1 MKNKFYHVP
10 RPALFTFF
18 SVAMLTTCLIFFMF
32 SSDHSYGL
40 SPGNELFINK
50 TENIKV
56 AGNIYEK
63 PTANS
68 LAIARAQKGETVTLL
83 VLQGEWY
90 VVRLSSDRLG
100 WAHRNLFSEISA
112 APTEPEKTPGVSDKK
127 ASDEKMPIVPDKKA
141 SDEKTPAITDRKAS
155 GEETPAI
162 PDKQDLKA
170 SDKKTAVI
178 PDRETSDIPVNPVN
192 PVNPVKT
199 AAVPDKK
206 EVSVPMSSES
216 PESKTPEKKIM
227 LKVSAGRVR
236 EIPSVQSAV
245 KFVLEK
251 GDIVSLVR
259 TEEDWYLV
267 RLDDGA
273 AGWAHS
279 SLFSEPVH
287 ILKDIRFDLSSEG
300 EEKIVFVLNGYYPPT
315 TFVLEEEK
323 VSPKV
328 ICDFFGAQLGA
339 ETGRRIE
346 VNGKMIQSIRI
357 GVHEDAPSPKIRV
370 VIDLVSDRI
379 YEVGQKFFEKENF
392 YILDFKPTSQA
403 SGQSR

>member
-1 MKNKFYHVP
+1 MKHKFFHVP

-40 SPGNELFINK
+40 SPGNELFINQ
-50 TENIKV
+50 TENVKV

-112 APTEPEKTPGVSDKK
+112 APAEHEKTPAVPDKK

-141 SDEKTPAITDRKAS
+141 SDEKTPVIPDMKASLEEMPIVPDKKAS
-155 GEETPAI
+155 GEETASI
-162 PDKQDLKA
+162 PDKKA
-170 SDKKTAVI
+170 
-178 PDRETSDIPVNPVN
+178 SDIPVIPSE
-192 PVNPVKT
+192 PEKT

-206 EVSVPMSSES
+206 EVSVPVSSET

-267 RLDDGA
+267 RLDDGT

-287 ILKDIRFDLSSEG
+287 ILKAIRFDLSPEG

-323 VSPKV
+323 VNPKV
-328 ICDFFGAQLGA
+328 ICDFVGAQLGA